1 MKQLFRE
8 IYDQLSTLK
17 DLQNNPAYIRMW
29 NNQVTLVMEGKME
42 MFQMPAL
49 FIEFVTA
56 DTNTLVGGEG
66 VQLYDPLYI
75 NIHIAYWQMDASGD
89 IVNDGTFEQNLDV
102 FDFKQTVYRTLQ
114 KFKTTKGVSMVR
126 VSEKQDYEHAGVY
139 HFIQSYLTN
148 WVDEL
153 MQEPVDGGETIPPL
167 ALQLNVT
174 RDGST
179 DLSAPHIYNNQFFY
193 IFNDGL
199 AGNPASGRLQMND
212 TDPEDVTSLFLN
224 NIDRNAVP
232 VGIGL
237 INPVPAAGSL
247 VKIFK
252 DEDNYAVYTITAI
265 AQAGGI
271 TTYTVTYVEGAGTFA
286 LNDNITF
293 NT

>member
-29 NNQVTLVMEGKME
+29 NNQLQLLEDGKME
-42 MFQMPAL
+42 MFQTPAL

-56 DTNTLVGGEG
+56 NTNTLVGGEG
-66 VQLYDPLYI
+66 VQLYEPLYI
-75 NIHIAYWQMDASGD
+75 NIHVLYWQMDASGALTG
-89 IVNDGTFEQNLDV
+89 DGTFEQNLDV

-139 HFIQSYLTN
+139 HFIQSYVTN

-167 ALQLNVT
+167 ALQLNLT
-174 RDGST
+174 REGST

-193 IFNDGL
+193 IFNSGL
-199 AGNPASGRLQMND
+199 AGNPASGRLQLND
-212 TDPEDVTSLFLN
+212 TVPATVTAMYLN
-224 NIDRNAVP
+224 NIDRNSVP

-237 INPVPAAGSL
+237 IPPVPDINSL
-247 VKIFK
+247 VKVFK
-252 DEDNYAVYTITAI
+252 DETNYAVYKITAI
-265 AQAGGI
+265 LQAGGI
-271 TTYTVTYVEGAGTFA
+271 TTYTVTFVEGAGTFA
-286 LNDNITF
+286 NNDNITF